1 MRSMKMTGAC
11 LAVLLMVSAGA
22 VSSARGEAG
31 DIELEAWPEF
41 DIWIDLNEDAST
53 RLYILNSWAED
64 VDKVYEEM
72 ALGISL
78 DQRLKTWLSVRGGIR
93 YIWKQADP
101 VQGNETRAVFDA
113 KLYAPKWEQFLLT
126 NRNRIDVRWISD
138 DLSGRYRN
146 RTQLE
151 RPISIFGY
159 CPTGFASYEL
169 YYDTQYDDW
178 VRQRI
183 IGGASFPL
191 REWLT
196 VDLFYGYHVVSKPKR
211 ENAGA
216 WGLAIGFWF

>member
-1 MRSMKMTGAC
+1 MRSMRTTRAC
-11 LAVLLMVSAGA
+11 LAVMMMMVAGA
-22 VSSARGEAG
+22 HSARGEAG

-64 VDKVYEEM
+64 ADKVYEEM
-72 ALGISL
+72 ALGVSL
-78 DQRLKTWLSVRGGIR
+78 DQRLKTWMSVRGGIR

-101 VQGNETRAVFDA
+101 PQGNETRAVFDA
-113 KLYAPKWEQFLLT
+113 KFYAPTWKEFLLT
-126 NRNRIDVRWISD
+126 NRNRIDLRWID
-138 DLSGRYRN
+138 GELTERYRN

-159 CPTGFASYEL
+159 RPTGFTSYEV
-169 YYDTQYDDW
+169 YYDTKYDDW

-183 IGGASFPL
+183 IVGGSFPVQ
-191 REWLT
+191 EWLT
-196 VDLFYGYHVVSKPKR
+196 VDLFYGYHVVSKPKP